1 MVNPVLAEVTRGPLV
16 ESRHRGAVAVS
27 DAHGHLLLALGDVGH
42 PIYPRSAVKALQALP
57 LVETGAADAFGFG
70 HDALALACASHNG
83 EPRHVQT
90 AAAMLEAAGLS
101 EADLAC
107 GPQPPRREEDVA
119 ALQRRG
125 VRPGPLHNNCSGKH
139 AGMLA
144 VARHLGFPAAGYE
157 RPAHPV
163 QRLVRA
169 TIEEVCGTALRG
181 DACGIDGCSIPTW
194 ALPIQ
199 ALARGFARFATGEGF
214 GEARAAAAARLRRA
228 AASAPHMVAGQ
239 GRFCTELMSL
249 LGARVYAKTG
259 AEGVFCA
266 AIPERGLGV
275 ALKVDDGAG
284 RAAEVM
290 MAHVVHGFCRMS
302 AAEARSFQR
311 FLRPT
316 VRNWRGV
323 AVGEVR
329 AVEPLSLL

>member
-16 ESRHRGAVAVS
+16 ESRHRGAIAVS
-27 DAHGHLLLALGDVGH
+27 DARGHLLLALGDVGQI
-42 PIYPRSAVKALQALP
+42 IYPRSAVKALQALP
-57 LVETGAADAFGFG
+57 LVESGAAGAFGFG
-70 HDALALACASHNG
+70 HEALALACASHNG
-83 EPRHVQT
+83 EARHVAT
-90 AAAMLEAAGLS
+90 AAAMLDAAGLS
-101 EADLAC
+101 ESDLAC
-107 GPQPPRREEDVA
+107 GPQPPRREEDMA

-144 VARHLGFPAAGYE
+144 VARHLGFPTAGYE
-157 RPAHPV
+157 RPVHPV

-169 TIEEVCGTALRG
+169 AIEEVCNTALRG

-194 ALPIQ
+194 GLPIQ
-199 ALARGFARFATGEGF
+199 ALARGFARFAAGEELD
-214 GEARAAAAARLRRA
+214 EARAVAAARLRQAVA
-228 AASAPHMVAGQ
+228 AAPHMVAGL
-239 GRFCTELMSL
+239 GRYCTDLMAL
-249 LGARVYAKTG
+249 LGGRVFVKTG

-266 AIPERGLGV
+266 AIPERGLGA

-316 VRNWRGV
+316 LRNWRGT
-323 AVGEVR
+323 AVGEIR
-329 AVEPLSLL
+329 AVEPLLLL